1 VIEHRTCHRR
11 DVGTLLVAMS
21 EWPHPARP
29 AAGLHIGDLGWHLRL
44 DDDAI
49 DGAFHGWWEG
59 ADLLAV
65 ALVEGVVGR
74 YAVRPGHERDAALAE
89 HLAENAGSL
98 VGDEVYADVRPE
110 TTARQLLV
118 AEGWHLDPDPWV
130 ALHRDLTDWVP
141 ATRLADVAVAEAAD
155 SVPDRVAV
163 QRAGFERSTFTEA
176 TWQRMAAGPG
186 YRPDLDV
193 VVRDGQGT
201 PAAIATAWFAG
212 PGATAILEPV
222 ATHPDLRGQGW
233 GRSAVTVLLARL
245 RDLGASGVT
254 VCTPADYTSA
264 IATYRSAGLRPIE
277 TLQSLMLDRTGQS
290 TA

>member
-1 VIEHRTCHRR
+1 M
-11 DVGTLLVAMS
+11 LAAMS
-21 EWPHPARP
+21 AWPDPARP
-29 AAGLHIGDLGWHLRL
+29 AAGLHVGDLGWHLRL
-44 DDDAI
+44 DDDTI
-49 DGAFHGWWEG
+49 DGAFQGWWDD

-65 ALVEGVVGR
+65 ALVEGVLGR
-74 YAVRPGHERDAALAE
+74 YAVRPGRERDAALAE

-98 VGDEVYADVRPE
+98 VGGEVYADVRPE
-110 TTARQLLV
+110 TTVRQLLV
-118 AEGWHLDPDPWV
+118 AEGWQLDPDPWV
-130 ALHRDLTDWVP
+130 ALHGDLPDWVP
-141 ATRLADVAVAEAAD
+141 ATSVEDVAVTDAAD
-155 SVPDRVAV
+155 SVADRVSV

-176 TWQRMAAGPG
+176 VWQRMAAGPG

-233 GRSAVTVLLARL
+233 GRSAVTVLLGRL

-254 VCTPADYTSA
+254 VCTPAAYTGA

-277 TLQSLMLDRTGQS
+277 TLQSVMLDRTDQS